1 MAEPPPLDR
10 VNSATLA
17 RLAAERGLVPAVTPA
32 PESVVRTPRGRWKRW
47 LPWLFLPLSLF
58 AVGSLAWTIPA
69 MAEDGWSLADGVQLA
84 LLVTLVAGV
93 VTQGRVVL
101 RSLPFVRSRVTRAG
115 KSASAPPFLDAVD
128 AASLAARSPASLPR
142 VARTAVARR
151 RLSAALERVAIIAMV
166 ALAILGFLGMLFV
179 LGWILYSAGAGD
191 PAAWLTAPFTALT
204 GFGAWQVTGSARKSA
219 FRGRPLTV
227 LSRAFRDSIRV
238 WGSGSVATKVAL
250 TTTATASVAGAAV
263 APVLIQ
269 RDTVFDLFLL
279 DTSNAVFVVDLAT
292 DIASP
297 IDTENEAGATVVG
310 FATVTEPMATS
321 DGVKLPK
328 GSLLGVLQSANGNT
342 QAVIGFRPGSRQP
355 VRVALI
361 QPAIPGARFSGGR
374 SALHALQPDG
384 TAWRVAL
391 PSGEVT
397 RIGQLPIETG
407 PFTFDHDTGRI
418 LLISGGELV
427 VINPGTG
434 NILSRSNL
442 PLPGDQQVCGL
453 SAGPGDLLFY
463 TLEGDPEVYVY
474 RTGARTQS
482 KLFLTGER
490 PESPCQMAVAPRP

>member
-1 MAEPPPLDR
+1 MAEPPALDR

-69 MAEDGWSLADGVQLA
+69 MSEDGWSLADGVQLA

-93 VTQGRVVL
+93 VTQARVVF
-101 RSLPFVRSRVTRAG
+101 RSLPLVRSRKTRQV
-115 KSASAPPFLDAVD
+115 APARPQPFLDAVESV
-128 AASLAARSPASLPR
+128 SLIAHSPASLPR
-142 VARTAVARR
+142 PARRAVARR
-151 RLSAALERVAIIAMV
+151 RLSSTLERVAIIAMV

-204 GFGAWQVTGSARKSA
+204 GFGAWQVTGSARRSA

-269 RDTVFDLFLL
+269 RDTVYDLVVL
-279 DTSNAVFVVDLAT
+279 DAANAVYVVDLAT

-297 IDTENEAGATVVG
+297 IDTENDAGATVIG
-310 FATVTEPMATS
+310 FAAVTEPLTTA
-321 DGVKLPK
+321 DGAKLPK
-328 GSLLGVLQSANGNT
+328 GSLLAVLQSASGGV
-342 QAVIGFRPGSRQP
+342 QAVVGFRPGSSQP
-355 VRVALI
+355 FRIARI
-361 QPAIPGARFSGGR
+361 EPAIPGARFSGGR
-374 SALHALQPDG
+374 SALYALQADG

-391 PSGEVT
+391 PSGEATV
-397 RIGQLPIETG
+397 IGQLPIEPG
-407 PFTFDHDTGRI
+407 PFTFDPDTGRI
-418 LLISGGELV
+418 LLVSGAELLV
-427 VINPGTG
+427 LNPQTG
-434 NILSRSNL
+434 AVLSRS
-442 PLPGDQQVCGL
+442 PLPFDEDTEVCGI
-453 SAGPGDLLFY
+453 SAGPGDFLFY
-463 TLEGDPEVYVY
+463 TVVDDPEVYTY
-474 RTGARTQS
+474 RTRARKQGMLS
-482 KLFLTGER
+482 LSGER
-490 PESPCQMAVAPRP
+490 PGAPCLMVVVPRP

>member
-1 MAEPPPLDR
+1 MPTPPLDR

-17 RLAAERGLVPAVTPA
+17 RLAAERGQALSVSPAS
-32 PESVVRTPRGRWKRW
+32 EDIVRKPGGRWKRW

-58 AVGSLAWTIPA
+58 AVGSLAWSIPA
-69 MAEDGWSLADGVQLA
+69 MSEDGWSTTDVVQLA
-84 LLVTLVAGV
+84 LLVTLVFGV
-93 VTQGRVVL
+93 VTQARGTFRTL
-101 RSLPFVRSRVTRAG
+101 SLTR
-115 KSASAPPFLDAVD
+115 KRASITPVARPAPFLDAID
-128 AASLAARSPASLPR
+128 AASLAGMSPAILPR
-142 VARTAVARR
+142 PRRATVARR
-151 RLSAALERVAIIAMV
+151 RTSIAVQRVAIVAMV

-204 GFGAWQVTGSARKSA
+204 GFGAWQVTRSARRSA

-227 LSRAFRDSIRV
+227 LSRAFRDSVRV

-418 LLISGGELV
+418 LLISGCELV

-463 TLEGDPEVYVY
+463 TLQGDPEVYVY